1 MTEKV
6 YNNKIE
12 SNAQGKKKCAASK
25 RIHFKQIDSTNSWAK
40 AHSDQWAAQGVT
52 LVTAAGQLAGRG
64 RFKRKWVSPPDVN
77 IYATFCFWF
86 DADRKDAG
94 HIPQL
99 LALAAAAVLE
109 KERFSP
115 KIKWPNDVL
124 LKGKKVA
131 GILCEAIFEGE
142 RRGIVCGIGLN
153 VNMGEK
159 ELGQID
165 RPATSLLIEGGHT
178 AHVESLLSDLEEF
191 FIDFLEKFLSEG
203 FVSFFQQFQE
213 RSYFKKGDAVHF
225 HDHQAVIEGKF
236 EALRPDGTVELR
248 LSDGTMKIF
257 HGGEF
262 V

>member
-1 MTEKV
+1 MTEKA

-12 SNAQGKKKCAASK
+12 ANAQGKKKGAAAK
-25 RIHFKQIDSTNSWAK
+25 RIHFKETDSTNSWAK
-40 AHSDQWAAQGVT
+40 APPDQWAAEGVT
-52 LVTAAGQLAGRG
+52 LVTAAGQMAGRG

-86 DADRKDAG
+86 DADRKDVG

-115 KIKWPNDVL
+115 KIKWPNDL
-124 LKGKKVA
+124 LLRGKKVA

-142 RRGIVCGIGLN
+142 KRGIVCGIGLN
-153 VNMGEK
+153 VNMGED
-159 ELGQID
+159 ELRQID
-165 RPATSLLIEGGHT
+165 RPATSLLVERGNPGD
-178 AHVESLLSDLEEF
+178 VESLLRALEEI
-191 FIDFLEKFLSEG
+191 FIDFLKKFLAGG
-203 FVSFFQQFQE
+203 FLSFFPLLQE
-213 RSYFKKGDAVHF
+213 RSHFKKGDAVHF

-236 EALRPDGTVELR
+236 EALHPDGTVELR

-257 HGGEF
+257 HAGEF